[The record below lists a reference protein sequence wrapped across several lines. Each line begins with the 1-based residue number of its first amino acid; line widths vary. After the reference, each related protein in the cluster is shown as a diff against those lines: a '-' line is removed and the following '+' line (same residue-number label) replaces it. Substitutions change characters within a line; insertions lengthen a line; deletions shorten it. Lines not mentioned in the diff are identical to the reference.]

1 MIRCTTPTKRFLL
14 LQMLEWKVEMAACY
28 HIKREAGAAGGGWG
42 DSGARRTQMRDAAL
56 LGVSFQPLVG
66 FGNKKKTLIRDLDLV
81 NYWEMR
87 PECAALLSGSCCFN
101 EQLLRTNSDSR
112 WPIIGTAL
120 TDSTIFMY
128 RKYFKTK
135 PGFEIEICR
144 GSFATAENIC

>member
-1 MIRCTTPTKRFLL
+1 MHDADKEVPFVTDAGVKSGDGSLLSYKKGGRGCWWWWGRQRCAPHT
-14 LQMLEWKVEMAACY
+14 
-28 HIKREAGAAGGGWG
+28 
-42 DSGARRTQMRDAAL
+42 DARRCAL
-56 LGVSFQPLVG
+56 GCFVSASCWFRKLK
-66 FGNKKKTLIRDLDLV
+66 KKKTLIRDLDLV

-120 TDSTIFMY
+120 SDSTIFMY